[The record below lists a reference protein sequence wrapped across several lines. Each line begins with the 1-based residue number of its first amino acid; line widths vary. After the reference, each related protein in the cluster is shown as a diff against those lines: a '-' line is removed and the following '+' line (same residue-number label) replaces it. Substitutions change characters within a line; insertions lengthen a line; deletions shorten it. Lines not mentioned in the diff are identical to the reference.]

1 MELTV
6 PVLRQA
12 RVPMAM
18 ERVVLEEP
26 QRGEVRV
33 RMVASGVCHSCLHAA
48 DGSHGGI
55 PLPMILGDEGAGVVD
70 AVGPGVESVRPGDHV
85 VISWAPGCGACRQC
99 LIGRPARCTRKLPFG
114 YADATTTRFH
124 DASGADVFH
133 YGPATYAPQI
143 VVPAAAAVVVRPEI
157 PLEVAALIGC
167 CVMTGV
173 GAVVNTA
180 RVGAGESA
188 AVFGCGGVGL
198 NAVQGAAMS
207 GAYPIVAVDV
217 VASKLDFARQMGA
230 THVVDARA
238 EDPVAALR
246 GLLGDGVDHAF
257 VAVGAARPVEQAI
270 AALAPGGTCVIIGAP
285 PTSEQIVLDSAA
297 VRAGECRVIG
307 SSYGSANPPVDFP
320 HLVELYLAGRLRLD
334 ELVTRRYDLDQANEA
349 FEHLAA
355 GDDARGLIVF

>member
-1 MELTV
+1 MDLTV
-6 PVLRQA
+6 PVLRQP
-12 RVPMAM
+12 RVPMLM
-18 ERVVLEEP
+18 EQVALDAP

-48 DGSHGGI
+48 DGSHTGI
-55 PLPMILGDEGAGVVD
+55 PMPMILGDEGAGVVD
-70 AVGPGVESVRPGDHV
+70 AVGPECRSVRAGDHV

-99 LIGRPARCTRKLPFG
+99 LIGRPARCTDKLPFG

-143 VVPAAAAVVVRPEI
+143 VVPEAAAVVVRPEI

-167 CVMTGV
+167 CVMTGI
-173 GAVVNTA
+173 GAVTNTA
-180 RVGAGESA
+180 HVAAGEIV

-217 VASKLDFARQMGA
+217 LASKLDFARRMGA

-246 GLLGDGVDHAF
+246 ATFGGVDHAF
-257 VAVGAARPVEQAI
+257 VAVGAGRAVEQAI

-285 PTSEQIVLDSAA
+285 PTGEQIVLDSAA
-297 VRAGECRVIG
+297 VRAGELHVLG

-320 HLVELYLAGRLRLD
+320 WLVDLYLAGRLRLD

-349 FEHLAA
+349 FERLVA